1 MNVPIKLISSF
12 CLLVVMSI
20 PVTYASGND
29 TLALFAKGA
38 TLFRSGKYQEALT
51 VFDEVLKI
59 NSKLAPAWIGKGMA
73 LGSLK
78 KHQKALI
85 AFDRALTIN
94 PKLAPAWHGKGMAL
108 GFLGK
113 YQEALIAFDRA
124 LTINSK
130 LAATWV
136 SKGMVLTKLGKNQ
149 EAHAA
154 FDKAEEIEPKLADAI
169 ERVRPP
175 KPKQYGTYCDVFG
188 IFSMSCILSQPQE
201 IGSECSCY
209 DSLIGI
215 FYTGEVAW

>member
-29 TLALFAKGA
+29 TLALFAKGE

-73 LGSLK
+73 IGSLG
-78 KHQKALI
+78 KHQEALI
-85 AFDRALTIN
+85 AFDKALTIN
-94 PKLAPAWHGKGMAL
+94 PNLAPAWYGKGMSL
-108 GFLGK
+108 GHLGK
-113 YQEALIAFDRA
+113 YQEALIALDRA
-124 LTINSK
+124 LTINSNFA
-130 LAATWV
+130 LAWTV
-136 SKGMVLTKLGKNQ
+136 KGALLVKLGKNQ

-175 KPKQYGTYCDVFG
+175 KPKEYGTYCDVFG
-188 IFSMSCILSQPQE
+188 IVSMSCFLSQPQE
-201 IGSECSCY
+201 RGSSCRCY
-209 DSLIGI
+209 DPVLGFSS
-215 FYTGEVAW
+215 TGEVTF